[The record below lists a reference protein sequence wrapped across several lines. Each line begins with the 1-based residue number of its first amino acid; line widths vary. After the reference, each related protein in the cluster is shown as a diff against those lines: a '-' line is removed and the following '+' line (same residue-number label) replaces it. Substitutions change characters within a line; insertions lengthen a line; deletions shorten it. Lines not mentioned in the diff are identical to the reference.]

1 MASRQRRSGAEKAP
15 GIGTQGTV
23 GTPPRSPRRTG
34 DSPTPVR
41 RGPEDPPVR
50 DPAVYAQ
57 TDHFRGRIHQQGRY
71 VSPSVVSEAIERGQ
85 LRWNT
90 SDGWRFA
97 LVRDGVRFVVVVG
110 DTDTPSP
117 VVVTGW
123 TEIDDWETAVG
134 SGRWTPTDVNTIQL
148 RADLSESPDEQIPG
162 RIRPRAVDRPFE
174 LGDHRIR
181 TEPGESHVTCV
192 DCGGQFRSKNAILTR
207 HCRR

>member
-15 GIGTQGTV
+15 GFGTQGTV
-23 GTPPRSPRRTG
+23 GTPPRSSPRAG
-34 DSPTPVR
+34 DTPAPAR
-41 RGPEDPPVR
+41 RRPEDPPVR
-50 DPAVYAQ
+50 KPAAYAQ

-71 VSPSVVSEAIERGQ
+71 ISPAVVSEAIRHGQ

-134 SGRWTPTDVNTIQL
+134 SGQWNLTDVHTIQL
-148 RADLSESPDEQIPG
+148 RADLSDSPDEQIPDL
-162 RIRPRAVDRPFE
+162 IRPRAVDRPFE

-192 DCGGQFRSKNAILTR
+192 ECGGQFRSKNDLLRR
-207 HCRR
+207 HCHR